1 MMLHLTAGRP
11 RNDIIFGQ
19 DYFAIAG
26 QRHLIFRHFSA
37 KTTRHREA
45 LSAEAIFSQTKDC
58 FAEKR
63 SQ

>member
-1 MMLHLTAGRP
+1 M
-11 RNDIIFGQ
+11 FGQ
-19 DYFAIAG
+19 NYFALAG
-26 QRHLIFRHFSA
+26 QRRLIFRHFSA

-45 LSAEAIFSQTKDC
+45 LSAEAIFSQTTDC